1 MPRLGYALAMFDKLS
16 RDDRMR
22 LMRFVCSF
30 AWADLEVQEEERS
43 FVRTLVRKLAL
54 SADEKKQVE
63 AWLAVPPSPEEVD
76 PTDVPKA
83 HRKLFLDTI
92 RELVT
97 ADKLIDPEED
107 ESFALLEQLLG

>member
-1 MPRLGYALAMFDKLS
+1 MLDKLS
-16 RDDRMR
+16 REDRMR

-30 AWADLEVQEEERS
+30 AWADLEVQAEERS
-43 FVRTLVRKLAL
+43 FVKKLVRKLKL
-54 SADEKKQVE
+54 TADEKKQVD

-83 HRKLFLDTI
+83 HRQLFLNTI
-92 RELVT
+92 REIVTIDGLV
-97 ADKLIDPEED
+97 DPEED

>member
-1 MPRLGYALAMFDKLS
+1 MLDKLS
-16 RDDRMR
+16 RPDRMR

-30 AWADLEVQEEERS
+30 AWADLEIQAEERS
-43 FVRTLVRKLAL
+43 FVKKLVRKLKL
-54 SADEKKQVE
+54 TADEKQQVD

-83 HRKLFLDTI
+83 HRQLFLDTMRDI
-92 RELVT
+92 VTIDGLV
-97 ADKLIDPEED
+97 DPEED